1 MTGTER
7 MSMTRETGE
16 GGPLDLAI
24 HRLDR
29 ALAQLEVR
37 ATTLLSEA
45 ESHNGGLFDL
55 DRAKLAAEL
64 DAARS
69 RERALQSAGA
79 QASEALGRAIVEIRA
94 ALGEDEDAAAE
105 TPDDETPDDGDGED
119 GFGEPHP
126 YPVGEEA

>member
-37 ATTLLSEA
+37 MATLLSEA

-64 DAARS
+64 DATRS
-69 RERALQSAGA
+69 RERALHSAGS
-79 QASEALGRAIVEIRA
+79 QASEALGRAIVEIRS
-94 ALGEDEDAAAE
+94 ALGEDDAVADDAPDDDALEDGAAE
-105 TPDDETPDDGDGED
+105 GDP
-119 GFGEPHP
+119 GEPQAQP
-126 YPVGEEA
+126 IGEEA

>member
-37 ATTLLSEA
+37 MATLLSEA

-55 DRAKLAAEL
+55 DRAKLAADL

-69 RERALQSAGA
+69 RERALQSAGS

-94 ALGEDEDAAAE
+94 ALGEDDD
-105 TPDDETPDDGDGED
+105 PVRDDEPLDDEAGEGDLDES
-119 GFGEPHP
+119 HVQ
-126 YPVGEEA
+126 PVGEEA